1 MNNIYYK
8 KGTNLQDVQE
18 LNRSLV
24 LRLIRRLKISSRVI
38 IAKETGLKQAT
49 ITNIVN
55 DLIKWGLVKE
65 SGIIDGE
72 KGRRSIGLTLTN
84 KNYKVIGVKLTRKYF
99 SIGLFDLFGSISNCK
114 NVTINRKEGAETAL
128 KIMVKS
134 INELLNNSSGN
145 KIIGLGLAIP
155 GPFFKAKNKIA
166 VMSDFPGWENVN
178 LQERMESIFDIPII
192 IEQDANAGVLAEWLS
207 RPHHKLAGTMVYV
220 TVGYGVGA
228 GIIIEGKLF
237 NGSLG
242 TAGEIGHMSINY
254 KGPKCVCGLRGC
266 LELYCSPKAIV
277 KQARKNLKNYP
288 DSLLNKNCNFEAII
302 DAVNKNDTYAL
313 KILEKVVN
321 YLSIGIV
328 NVVNCFNPD
337 VIVIGDEF
345 IRFGPIL
352 LNHLKNTIK
361 QFLNTTIFDNL
372 KLELSGLEKDPAFLG
387 AGNLVIDKI
396 LHKPSIIKK
405 INLNNRKV

>member
-24 LRLIRRLKISSRVI
+24 LRLIRRLKISSRAI

-55 DLIKWGLVKE
+55 DLIQWGLVRE

-84 KNYKVIGVKLTRKYF
+84 KKYKVIGVKLTRKYF
-99 SIGLFDLFGSISNCK
+99 SIGIFDLFGSINNFE
-114 NVTINRKEGAETAL
+114 NVPINRKEGAEVAL
-128 KIMVKS
+128 KIMVKY
-134 INELLNNSSGN
+134 INKLLNNSSGN

-155 GPFFKAKNKIA
+155 GPFFKTENRIA

-178 LQERMESIFDIPII
+178 LQERMESIFGIPIF

-207 RPHHKLAGTMVYV
+207 RPHHKLAGTMVYIS
-220 TVGYGVGA
+220 VGYGVGA

-237 NGSLG
+237 YGSLG
-242 TAGEIGHMSINY
+242 IAGEIGHMSINY
-254 KGPKCVCGLRGC
+254 KGPKCVCGFRGC

-277 KQARKNLKNYP
+277 KQARKNLKDYP
-288 DSLLNKNCNFEAII
+288 NSLLNKNCNFEAII
-302 DAVNKNDTYAL
+302 DAVNKNDIYAL
-313 KILEKVVN
+313 KILEKVVK

-345 IRFGPIL
+345 TRFGSIFL
-352 LNHLKNTIK
+352 DYLKNEVK
-361 QFLNTTIFDNL
+361 KFLNPTIFNNL
-372 KLELSGLEKDPAFLG
+372 KIELSNSKKNPSFLG
-387 AGNLVIDKI
+387 AGNLVIDNI

-405 INLNNRKV
+405 LI